1 MILRD
6 NEDTIVAL
14 STPIGEGAISVIRL
28 SGPEAIQI
36 SEKCFRGKNKISLQP
51 SHTVQF
57 GKIVD
62 YKNQILD
69 EVLCTLFKAPRSF
82 TGEDV
87 VEFGCHGGR
96 LVTKK
101 VLEAIV
107 AAGARPADP
116 GEFTK
121 RAFLNG
127 KMDLSQAEATA
138 DLIHAQSDRGHTA
151 SLEQLKGKLSDNIRQ
166 ARDQLTESLKLLE
179 LELDFAEEDLEFVDK
194 ANVLLLVEDV
204 KKRVDVLLES
214 FQFGKVWREGI
225 SVVIAGAPNVGKS
238 SILNALLEEE
248 RAIVTHIP
256 GTTRDFIEEN
266 LIVDGILFRIS
277 DTAGIRETDD
287 FVEKEGVKR
296 TREIVEKS
304 DIAMIVVD
312 CSTEWTEEEKRF
324 VEEIS
329 RQNRSSIFIAEN
341 KADLAETKNTKQAEV
356 FKSILKVK
364 TSALKGEG
372 IGELK
377 SALLRFSGAASVS
390 SADTSV
396 VVTSRRHQASLLHA
410 KEGLEDAIDS
420 LKKKAS
426 NEFVAVD
433 LRSALDAL
441 GEIIGEVT
449 TEDILNDIFSKFC
462 IGK

>member
-1 MILRD
+1 
-6 NEDTIVAL
+6 
-14 STPIGEGAISVIRL
+14 
-28 SGPEAIQI
+28 
-36 SEKCFRGKNKISLQP
+36 
-51 SHTVQF
+51 
-57 GKIVD
+57 
-62 YKNQILD
+62 
-69 EVLCTLFKAPRSF
+69 
-82 TGEDV
+82 
-87 VEFGCHGGR
+87 
-96 LVTKK
+96 
-101 VLEAIV
+101 
-107 AAGARPADP
+107 
-116 GEFTK
+116 
-121 RAFLNG
+121 
-127 KMDLSQAEATA
+127 MDLSQAEATA
-138 DLIHAQSDRGHTA
+138 DLIHAQSDRAHTA

-324 VEEIS
+324 FEEIS